1 MNTALCYQYFL
12 PTRFEILFIMFVSW
26 IERGIKSLFIL
37 QQVDNASGYLRVAVT
52 DSGVGFAAVDKAK
65 VLKNFFQFKRS
76 ELEGGG
82 THIVD

>member
-1 MNTALCYQYFL
+1 
-12 PTRFEILFIMFVSW
+12 MFVSW
-26 IERGIKSLFIL
+26 IERGINKSLFIL